1 MEDWVP
7 GAIAYGGVY
16 PKTGRGEINEVFFNH
31 VTNCFCETT
40 LTIDFIIIIFNE
52 GEKIVDFLL

>member
-16 PKTGRGEINEVFFNH
+16 PKTGRGEINKVLFNH
-31 VTNCFCETT
+31 VTDCFCEMT
-40 LTIDFIIIIFNE
+40 LTINFILIILNE
-52 GEKIVDFLL
+52 GGRL